1 MEISARHLRKGDCII
16 REAIPGGRVLVLVD
30 YPDLGLTRRPA
41 CLDELVD
48 RQTGKPIVLDVPQ
61 PQASAAPAAVSVV
74 PSWQRARQ
82 TLLALRLGQPTIDG
96 VNELSVGMQEVQD
109 ACRWAIGRAQTGQMS
124 FLLFQSPYGMGKSH
138 ALGYLKMRAREA
150 GMATG
155 SVVLDGVGVSLC
167 VPMNLIG
174 ALAHTVEY
182 PEATASDGL
191 PQRLAGLVLHGEA
204 SKLRVADASFLY
216 GALENLEAEHVENP
230 DLWEVVEDYLS
241 LERSTSDVGRHL
253 GVRVGALKA
262 HSLVDR
268 PARAADLL
276 REWAQACTV
285 TGARGG
291 LAVLF
296 DEADVDYGQRRRGS
310 NESEQRSGL
319 LQALRGHADGGPK
332 PGSYGRLVVAMAI
345 TPGASQPDPIQELGK
360 EFGSHLR
367 VVRLA

>member
-1 MEISARHLRKGDCII
+1 
-16 REAIPGGRVLVLVD
+16 V
-30 YPDLGLTRRPA
+30 
-41 CLDELVD
+41 
-48 RQTGKPIVLDVPQ
+48 
-61 PQASAAPAAVSVV
+61 
-74 PSWQRARQ
+74 
-82 TLLALRLGQPTIDG
+82 
-96 VNELSVGMQEVQD
+96 
-109 ACRWAIGRAQTGQMS
+109 S
-124 FLLFQSPYGMGKSH
+124 FLLFESPYGMGKSH
-138 ALGYLKMRAREA
+138 ALGYLKVRAREA
-150 GMATG
+150 GMAAG
-155 SVVLDGVGVSLC
+155 SVVLDGIALSLC

-191 PQRLAGLVLHGEA
+191 PQRLAELVLHGEVR
-204 SKLRVADASFLY
+204 KLRVADASLLY
-216 GALENLEAEHVENP
+216 GALENLVAEHVENP

-241 LERSTSDVGRHL
+241 LERSTSEVGRHL

-262 HSLVDR
+262 HCLVDR
-268 PARAADLL
+268 PARGADLL

-296 DEADVDYGQRRRGS
+296 DEADVDYGQRRRGL

-345 TPGASQPDPIQELGK
+345 TPGASKPDPIQELRR

-367 VVRLA
+367 VVRLRELSSIELSELGSKVVEVYRRAYQVRGGEAEAEKAIKSCVQVTERQAEGRNPRTFIRRLLEKLDGAYG